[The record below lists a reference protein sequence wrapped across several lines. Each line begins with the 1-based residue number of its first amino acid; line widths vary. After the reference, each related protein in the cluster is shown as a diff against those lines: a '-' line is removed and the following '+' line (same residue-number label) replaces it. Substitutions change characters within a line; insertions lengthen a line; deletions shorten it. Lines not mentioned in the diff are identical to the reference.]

1 MNKKGIFETVFV
13 LFFISLMAYVLSISF
28 EMKAKDEPVEHE
40 KELMYI
46 EKYYS
51 YGNFYFMFESVTDE
65 KYYGVEVTAW
75 EFDRLNINKDEIF
88 KVQSRESNGNIE
100 IFFME
105 EWTKLHDIRSYAK
118 TR

>member
-13 LFFISLMAYVLSISF
+13 LFFISLIAYVISISF
-28 EMKAKDEPVEHE
+28 EMTAKDEPIEHE

-75 EFDRLNINKDEIF
+75 EFDRLNFNRDEIF
-88 KVQSRESNGNIE
+88 KVQSRESKDKME
-100 IFFME
+100 VFFMD
-105 EWTKLHDIRSYAK
+105 EWTKLQEIQSYAK